1 MVFWQLTIDANDPPA
16 LARFWVRAL
25 GYQPT
30 PPDEPDTTWHKH
42 YRARLGGEAAF
53 EDRLFDPEGL
63 RPPIWFQLVPESK
76 AGKNRLHLD
85 LYPTGR
91 DSTLPMDRL
100 VEIVESKVAELIRLG
115 ATVARR
121 EREDDPEDP
130 VYFVVMHDPEGNEFC
145 VS

>member
-1 MVFWQLTIDANDPPA
+1 MTHLRWRDSGH
-16 LARFWVRAL
+16 AL

-91 DSTLPMDRL
+91 DSTLPTDRL
-100 VEIVESKVAELIRLG
+100 VEIVESKRRSGRPGLLRGHARPRRQRVLRQLTVFSSSRLI
-115 ATVARR
+115 
-121 EREDDPEDP
+121 
-130 VYFVVMHDPEGNEFC
+130 
-145 VS
+145 S